1 MFMMNDTGLTSA
13 LKPKQ
18 RQIAFLVGQGMT
30 NREIGEMLDLS
41 AFTVRNEVSDIGRR
55 LRARNRSQIAFM
67 VGQSLA
73 GSSRLVSRT

>member
-1 MFMMNDTGLTSA
+1 MMLEPGLTLA

-18 RQIAFLVGQGMT
+18 RQIAYLVGQGMT
-30 NREIGEMLDLS
+30 NREIGETLNLS
-41 AFTVRNEVSDIGRR
+41 AFTVRNEVADMGRR

-73 GSSRLVSRT
+73 GDSELVSRA